1 MSLPRQKLLHFLG
14 ARCCFRLRKPRA
26 SMSALNLPA
35 DESLATTGTGM
46 VGGGGRSGVEKPS
59 YKLQLIE
66 YVNSQFDGDRR
77 RTCEVISRPTRVM
90 LRVHAAHPAGCAPSM
105 HPRATCRL
113 LASCTR
119 CSVDALV
126 GRNPSGCSWRATST
140 W

>member
-1 MSLPRQKLLHFLG
+1 MSLPRQKLLHFVG

-77 RTCEVISRPTRVM
+77 RTCEVISRP
-90 LRVHAAHPAGCAPSM
+90 AACYAASACCPPRCAPSM

-126 GRNPSGCSWRATST
+126 GRNPSGCSWRATPT